1 MQLCASVC
9 ACVFVHRSGQLIE
22 PLYQV
27 WEELADAELGPTQ
40 RGRQVRR
47 QESSGEGLAAELT
60 VSMVSQGCFRI
71 VPVVPHSVWLLSRV

>member
-47 QESSGEGLAAELT
+47 QESSGEGLAA
-60 VSMVSQGCFRI
+60 
-71 VPVVPHSVWLLSRV
+71 